1 MQGIVCGYNAKS
13 GSGTVGL
20 TVVESGLTCDQFA
33 PTIPMAAAGGNKVE
47 QIPGLGECNTLVALL
62 SGKTTMTVVYHKH
75 TVTLSVGKK
84 LTPELKAQ
92 IIDLAKQILPKL

>member
-1 MQGIVCGYNAKS
+1 
-13 GSGTVGL
+13 
-20 TVVESGLTCDQFA
+20 
-33 PTIPMAAAGGNKVE
+33 
-47 QIPGLGECNTLVALL
+47 
-62 SGKTTMTVVYHKH
+62 MTVVYHKH